1 MLEMLKRIMMGQMC
15 QADTSISLPV
25 YLVKDRS
32 SCDLPTTVG
41 GHDLGETAAQLC
53 SERVL
58 LVLDFPQKETFL
70 WVVQK

>member
-1 MLEMLKRIMMGQMC
+1 MGQMC
-15 QADTSISLPV
+15 HANTSISLPV
-25 YLVKDRS
+25 YLVQDRS

-58 LVLDFPQKETFL
+58 LVLAYSKKEMFL
-70 WVVQK
+70 WLVQK

>member
-1 MLEMLKRIMMGQMC
+1 MPGRHKYFL
-15 QADTSISLPV
+15 ASL
-25 YLVKDRS
+25 LSKKDRS